1 MIGPGTPSG
10 VPDFPARGT
19 ALPAPL
25 GRVNP
30 VHRADMTTTIFA
42 EPFEPAGC
50 KSCRDKTQL
59 PFDFTMAFQP
69 IMDIEHDRPFAYEA
83 LVRGTNGESAATVL
97 SWVDDTN
104 RYRFDQ
110 ACRVKAIELASQLGL
125 AALPGCRLSINFLP
139 NAVYRA
145 ETCIRATME
154 AAHEF
159 GFPHDRIMFEV
170 TEGEQLR
177 NGAHL
182 KSIFDEYRRQGLIT
196 AIDDFGAGYAGL
208 TMLAQFQP
216 HVLKI
221 DMDLI
226 RDLNDDPVRQAIVAG
241 IALVCQKLSIDIVAE
256 GVETVAES
264 TYLRSVGV
272 RYQQGYL
279 FAKPGWE
286 SLPLAR

>member
-1 MIGPGTPSG
+1 
-10 VPDFPARGT
+10 
-19 ALPAPL
+19 
-25 GRVNP
+25 
-30 VHRADMTTTIFA
+30 
-42 EPFEPAGC
+42 
-50 KSCRDKTQL
+50 
-59 PFDFTMAFQP
+59 MAFQP
-69 IMDIEHDRPFAYEA
+69 IMDLELGRPFAYEA
-83 LVRGTNGESAATVL
+83 LVRGTQGEPAGTVL
-97 SWVDDTN
+97 SWVDDSN

-110 ACRVKAIELASQLGL
+110 ACRVKAIELASRLGL
-125 AALPGCRLSINFLP
+125 AALPDCRLSINFMP

-154 AAHEF
+154 AAREF
-159 GFPHDRIMFEV
+159 DFPHDRIMFEV
-170 TEGEQLR
+170 TEGEPLR

-182 KSIFDEYRRQGLIT
+182 RSIFEEYRRKGLVT

-221 DMDLI
+221 DMELI
-226 RDLNDDPVRQAIVAG
+226 RDLHSDPVRQAIVAG
-241 IALVCQKLSIDIVAE
+241 IALVCRKLSIDIVAE
-256 GVETVAES
+256 GVESAAES
-264 TYLRSVGV
+264 EYLRSVDV

>member
-1 MIGPGTPSG
+1 
-10 VPDFPARGT
+10 
-19 ALPAPL
+19 
-25 GRVNP
+25 
-30 VHRADMTTTIFA
+30 
-42 EPFEPAGC
+42 
-50 KSCRDKTQL
+50 
-59 PFDFTMAFQP
+59 MAFQP
-69 IMDIEHDRPFAYEA
+69 IMDLELGRPFAYEA
-83 LVRGTNGESAATVL
+83 LVRGTQGEPAGTVL
-97 SWVDDTN
+97 SWVDDSN

-110 ACRVKAIELASQLGL
+110 ACRVKAIELASRLGL
-125 AALPGCRLSINFLP
+125 AALPDCRLSINFMP

-154 AAHEF
+154 AAREF
-159 GFPHDRIMFEV
+159 DFPHDRIMFEV
-170 TEGEQLR
+170 TEGEPLR

-182 KSIFDEYRRQGLIT
+182 RSIFEEYRRKGLVT

-221 DMDLI
+221 DMELI
-226 RDLNDDPVRQAIVAG
+226 RDLHSDPVRQAIVAG
-241 IALVCQKLSIDIVAE
+241 IALVCRKLSIDIVAE
-256 GVETVAES
+256 GVESAAES
-264 TYLRSVGV
+264 EYLRSVGV

>member
-1 MIGPGTPSG
+1 M
-10 VPDFPARGT
+10 
-19 ALPAPL
+19 
-25 GRVNP
+25 N
-30 VHRADMTTTIFA
+30 TTIFS
-42 EPFEPAGC
+42 EPFEPVGC
-50 KSCRDKTQL
+50 KSCRDKAQL
-59 PFDFTMAFQP
+59 PFEFTMAFQP
-69 IMDIEHDRPFAYEA
+69 IMDLERQRPFAYEA
-83 LVRGTNGESAATVL
+83 LVRGVDGQSAATVL
-97 SWVDDTN
+97 SWVDDAN

-110 ACRVKAIELASQLGL
+110 ACRVKAIELASRLGL
-125 AALPGCRLSINFLP
+125 ASLPNCRLSINFLP

-154 AAHEF
+154 AAREF

-170 TEGEQLR
+170 TEGEPLR

-226 RDLNDDPVRQAIVAG
+226 RDLHNDPVRQAIVAG
-241 IALVCQKLSIDIVAE
+241 IALVCHKLSIDIVAE
-256 GVETVAES
+256 GVESAAES
-264 TYLRSVGV
+264 AYLHSVGV
-272 RYQQGYL
+272 RYQQGYW
-279 FAKPGWE
+279 FAQPGWE
-286 SLPLAR
+286 SLPLAG